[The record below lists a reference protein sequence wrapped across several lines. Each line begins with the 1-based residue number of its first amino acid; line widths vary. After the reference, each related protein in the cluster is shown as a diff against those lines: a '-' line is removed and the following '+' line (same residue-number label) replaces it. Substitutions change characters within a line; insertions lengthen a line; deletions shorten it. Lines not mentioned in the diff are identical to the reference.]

1 MYQKIK
7 MEEEK
12 KRNKDVVIDRLNE
25 YRNIIHKNNEK
36 KKQKVKIV
44 GRLI

>member
-25 YRNIIHKNNEK
+25 NRNIVYSKILK
-36 KKQKVKIV
+36 KRNKK
-44 GRLI
+44 